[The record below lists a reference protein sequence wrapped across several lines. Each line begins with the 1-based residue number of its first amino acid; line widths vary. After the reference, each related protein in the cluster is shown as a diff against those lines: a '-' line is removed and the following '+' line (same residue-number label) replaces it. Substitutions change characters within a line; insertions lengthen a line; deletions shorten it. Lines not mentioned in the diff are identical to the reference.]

1 MLARLWPRKLLGQ
14 MILLVVLALLLAQG
28 INLWLLSEAHERA
41 LRYNSERFIV
51 RQFAS
56 AVAVIEQTP
65 SSLHRSV
72 LRAWQRPGG
81 RYQLTGTEP
90 ELPED
95 RSSYARELREQ
106 LLERLGGEYAAR
118 TKVSIDEVRFPE
130 RDAHHRSE
138 HRPPDTWFRY
148 RPRPPLR
155 EVRLAVQL
163 NGGDWLVT
171 RQRAPDGTPML
182 AASTFIFLSLA
193 LLMVIAVVF
202 WQMRRITRPLQRLAR
217 AAEDLGRGKKIPP
230 LLEEGPEDISH
241 TVSAFNSMNHRIE
254 RFVSERTQMLAALSH
269 DLRTPITAMRLRL
282 ELMADSEEKDKLLRS
297 LEEMQ
302 QMSEATLAFVRQ
314 SGDGE
319 ATRPV
324 DINALLGSLCDDLQ
338 EMGMAVEWQEGEPV
352 VLEVRPVSLKRAL
365 RNLLENAVKYG
376 SSAKASMTATA
387 GWLTIEICDQG
398 PGIPEEQL
406 EAVFEPFR
414 RIEQSRN
421 RGTGGTGLGLSIAR
435 QIVTSHGGSLTLHN
449 ADTAQGTGAG
459 LIARVRLPR

>member
-1 MLARLWPRKLLGQ
+1 MRILDRLWPHKLLGQ

-65 SSLHRSV
+65 VSLHRSV

-81 RYQLTGTEP
+81 RYQLTDTEP
-90 ELPED
+90 ELPAD
-95 RSSYARELREQ
+95 HSRYARELRQQ
-106 LLERLGGEYAAR
+106 LLERLGDEYAAR

-130 RDAHHRSE
+130 REDHHRPE
-138 HRPPDTWFRY
+138 HRPPDAWF

-171 RQRAPDGTPML
+171 RQRAPDGSPIL
-182 AASTFIFLSLA
+182 AASTFVFLTLA
-193 LLMVIAVVF
+193 LLMVVAVVF

-217 AAEDLGRGKKIPP
+217 AAEDLGRGKKIAP
-230 LLEEGPEDISH
+230 LVAEGPEDISH
-241 TVSAFNSMNHRIE
+241 TVAAFNSMNQRIE

-319 ATRPV
+319 ATRAV

-338 EMGMAVEWQEGEPV
+338 EMGMAVEWREGEPL

-376 SSAKASMTATA
+376 SCAQASMTATDA
-387 GWLTIEICDQG
+387 WLTIEIRDQG
-398 PGIPEEQL
+398 PGIPEAQL

-435 QIVTSHGGSLTLHN
+435 QIVTSHGGTLTLHN

-459 LIARVRLPR
+459 LMARVRLPR